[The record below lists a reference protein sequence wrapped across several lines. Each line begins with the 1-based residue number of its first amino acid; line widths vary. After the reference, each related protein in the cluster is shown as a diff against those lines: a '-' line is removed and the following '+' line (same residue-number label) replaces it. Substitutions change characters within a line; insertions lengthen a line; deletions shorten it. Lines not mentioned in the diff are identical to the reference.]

1 MPSPAMILR
10 PRPATVLTGGI
21 IALAIIALV
30 GVLNGCSGTSAHGT
44 ASASSAARLSSVV
57 TTSTTLPPSGSASS
71 SVAASPSRFTV
82 PTTPTVG
89 ASASQA
95 HVLTGSP
102 ARPSSRPSSAG
113 SSTARPAGTGTART
127 SPASTSPASHPP
139 VSVARARCPLPSSG
153 FDCDFQRRILVAQQ
167 YAKSRPG
174 TVGIVLRDRNT
185 GAVWRNAFA
194 DRTVWTASTIKLA
207 MTVDLFTRQRAGRI
221 SLSSHDRTLIQRML
235 HSSDDSAADELWFAY
250 AGQDHLT
257 YNRDFP
263 AYGLTGLQPQ
273 RGFTKFYPY
282 WGFQKCTPDDLDRL
296 MQYVLSRLAVTDRRY
311 IVDQLQHVGP
321 DQQWGVWGAGEAAA
335 PGNKDG
341 WSKELG
347 GWVMNSVGFVG
358 PAQRY
363 VLTIMNS
370 LNGRGGYD
378 AGRATDSRIAQILFG
393 GRF

>member
-1 MPSPAMILR
+1 MPSRAMILR
-10 PRPATVLTGGI
+10 PRLGTMLTGGI
-21 IALAIIALV
+21 IALV
-30 GVLNGCSGTSAHGT
+30 GVLSGCSGTSPHDT
-44 ASASSAARLSSVV
+44 ASASSAARTSSVV
-57 TTSTTLPPSGSASS
+57 ATSTTLQPSESPSSTVPPF
-71 SVAASPSRFTV
+71 PSRFTV
-82 PTTPTVG
+82 PTMPTVG
-89 ASASQA
+89 ASATQTD
-95 HVLTGSP
+95 VLTGLP
-102 ARPSSRPSSAG
+102 ARPSSRPSSAS
-113 SSTARPAGTGTART
+113 SSTGRPASTG
-127 SPASTSPASHPP
+127 PASTSPASHPP
-139 VSVARARCPLPSSG
+139 ASVAPARCPLPSSRL
-153 FDCDFQRRILVAQQ
+153 DCDFQRRILAAQQ

-174 TVGIVLRDRNT
+174 TVGIVLRDRST

-194 DRTVWTASTIKLA
+194 DRPVWTASTIKLA
-207 MTVDLFTRQRAGRI
+207 MTVDLLTRQRADRI

-296 MQYVLSRLAVTDRRY
+296 MQYVLSRLAVADRRY
-311 IVDQLQHVGP
+311 IVDQLQHVAP
-321 DQQWGVWGAGEAAA
+321 DQRWGVWGAGAAA
-335 PGNKDG
+335 EPGNKDG
-341 WSKELG
+341 WSSEQG
-347 GWVMNSVGFVG
+347 GWVMNTVGFVG

-370 LNGRGGYD
+370 LNGQGGYD
-378 AGRATDSRIAQILFG
+378 TGRATDSRIAQILFG